1 MNVDN
6 ISKER
11 FLKAKKKVTKKYP
24 GAKTIM
30 DPNGQYYVATE
41 NGRDICNLQVS
52 QAINGYNFEGDD
64 EEHWMY
70 LYKDGTF
77 TLHSAVVQIL
87 YPTAY
92 EKDATIM
99 KEIFRVEREEDTN

>member
-1 MNVDN
+1 
-6 ISKER
+6 
-11 FLKAKKKVTKKYP
+11 
-24 GAKTIM
+24 
-30 DPNGQYYVATE
+30 
-41 NGRDICNLQVS
+41 
-52 QAINGYNFEGDD
+52 
-64 EEHWMY
+64 MY

-99 KEIFRVEREEDTN
+99 KEIFRVEREEETN